1 MQDGKVTPAD
11 ECQHVSQQA
20 AVLYLTESC
29 ALKGTTNAG
38 MYLQKYLH
46 DIWNVLVL
54 FEEQGH
60 VFTHAYSVFGQK
72 AYMHLQKA
80 PCVIRNKLVF
90 ARRNTTVYYH

>member
-46 DIWNVLVL
+46 DI
-54 FEEQGH
+54 
-60 VFTHAYSVFGQK
+60 
-72 AYMHLQKA
+72 
-80 PCVIRNKLVF
+80 
-90 ARRNTTVYYH
+90 